1 MDETDQKMVN
11 ADELT
16 GPVAEASVVQETSTV
31 SDDEP
36 AGDTAGEDSGV
47 CPFILDVAH
56 SDACEDALEQAAD
69 AIADGECIVL
79 PTDTV
84 YGIGADALNS
94 LAVQRLL
101 NAKERGRDMPPPVL
115 VSDSV
120 ALPALCEHIPAAAMA
135 LAEKYWPG
143 GLTLVLRAQ
152 EALGMDLGET
162 NGTLAV
168 RVPDQDQTRELL
180 RMTGPL
186 AVSSANKSGHPAALT
201 AQEAADQLG
210 VEVAVYLDAGPS
222 RVGEPSTIIDFVST
236 SDGKVVRQGALSLE
250 AVREVAPD
258 VMGLESPVMDQ
269 DSSENHGSDVA
280 SSQTAS
286 TQAKSE
292 G

>member
-1 MDETDQKMVN
+1 
-11 ADELT
+11 
-16 GPVAEASVVQETSTV
+16 
-31 SDDEP
+31 
-36 AGDTAGEDSGV
+36 
-47 CPFILDVAH
+47 
-56 SDACEDALEQAAD
+56 
-69 AIADGECIVL
+69 
-79 PTDTV
+79 
-84 YGIGADALNS
+84 
-94 LAVQRLL
+94 
-101 NAKERGRDMPPPVL
+101 
-115 VSDSV
+115 
-120 ALPALCEHIPAAAMA
+120 
-135 LAEKYWPG
+135 
-143 GLTLVLRAQ
+143 
-152 EALGMDLGET
+152 
-162 NGTLAV
+162 
-168 RVPDQDQTRELL
+168 
-180 RMTGPL
+180 MTGPL